1 MIIAFKI
8 THCEFLKNT
17 PNNWFKYYFVYI
29 YCNLNTKKLNIICGI
44 NFLFVPLHHITDKFN
59 DYDSRIQH

>member
-17 PNNWFKYYFVYI
+17 PNNWSKYYFVYI
-29 YCNLNTKKLNIICGI
+29 YCNLNTKKAKYNLRN
-44 NFLFVPLHHITDKFN
+44 
-59 DYDSRIQH
+59 